1 MFKTIFS
8 KMIVIFLLILGIAFA
23 VTGVMMNVFL
33 DNYLTEEKATA
44 LEDASS
50 YVNLIFK
57 NFLVNMD
64 TSNSSSVA
72 KAQNA
77 FNNYLIQ
84 QGNSLRSIIWM
95 TDANGVVFQSNWSMP
110 QSLANK
116 YKGKNGNIKLPLDT
130 QFSKLASSETTVR
143 EVGNFNGLFKDPI
156 FTSDPAYAISGDI
169 WLTVGRSFK
178 YTGSDNKDVMVL
190 VFMSTP
196 VKEVG
201 VARTQVF
208 RYFLMSMGAA
218 ITIAVILI
226 YIFSLR
232 LSHPL
237 KQIKSAASRIAS
249 GEFEKRLDIKTK
261 DEIGDLARTFDQMA
275 VALQNIEEMRRG
287 FVANVS
293 HELRT
298 PMTSIRGFVDGIL
311 DGTIPPEKQ
320 SHYLTIVRDETIRLN
335 RLVNDLLDLAR
346 MEAGEVK
353 LNITV
358 WDINEL
364 VRKCVIKLETLLLNK
379 GLTVDA
385 DFEEEDLPVKA
396 DSDSIE
402 RVVYNLMHNAIKF
415 TPAGGKISIVT
426 RKRRDKAE
434 ISIKDTGIGID
445 RDDLDMIWDRF
456 YKADKSRGRDKT
468 GTGLGLAI
476 VRNIINEHGQDVWVE
491 SKPGEG
497 TAFTFTLAAVSKES
511 DPQPEAKNYMPD

>member
-8 KMIVIFLLILGIAFA
+8 KLIVIFLLILVIAFT
-23 VTGVMMNVFL
+23 VTAVMMNVFL
-33 DNYLTEEKATA
+33 DNYITEEKATA
-44 LEDASS
+44 LEEASS
-50 YVNLIFK
+50 YINLIFR
-57 NFLVNMD
+57 NFLVNID
-64 TSNSSSVA
+64 PNDSQSVA
-72 KAQNA
+72 NAQKV
-77 FNNYLIQ
+77 FRDYLAL

-95 TDANGVVFQSNWSMP
+95 TYSNGVVFQSNWSMP
-110 QSLANK
+110 ELLANK
-116 YKGKNGNIKLPLDT
+116 YKDKNGDIKLPLGT
-130 QFSKLASSETTVR
+130 QFSRLAASETTVR

-156 FTSDPAYAISGDI
+156 LTRDQKYAVNGDI

-178 YTGSDNKDVMVL
+178 YTGTDNKDIMVL

-201 VARTQVF
+201 IARTQVF
-208 RYFLMSMGAA
+208 RYFLISMGAA
-218 ITIAVILI
+218 ILIAVILI

-237 KQIKSAASRIAS
+237 KQIKTAASRIAS
-249 GEFEKRLDIKTK
+249 GEFEKRLDIKSK
-261 DEIGDLARTFDQMA
+261 DEIGDLARTFNQMA

-320 SHYLTIVRDETIRLN
+320 SHYLTIVRDETLRLN

-353 LNITV
+353 LNFTV
-358 WDINEL
+358 FDINEL
-364 VRKCVIKLETLLLNK
+364 VRKCVIKLESLLLEK

-385 DFEEEDLPVKA
+385 DFEEEDLPVRA

-402 RVVYNLMHNAIKF
+402 RVIYNLMHNAIKF
-415 TPAGGKISIVT
+415 TPAGGKISIAT
-426 RKRRDKAE
+426 LKRKDKAE
-434 ISIKDTGIGID
+434 IVIKDTGIGIEQS
-445 RDDLDMIWDRF
+445 DLDMIWDRF
-456 YKADKSRGRDKT
+456 YKADKSRSRDKT

-476 VRNIINEHGQDVWVE
+476 VRNIINEHGQDIWAE
-491 SKPGEG
+491 SRPGEG
-497 TAFTFTLAAVSKES
+497 TAFTFTLDAISRES
-511 DPQPEAKNYMPD
+511 EVQPE

>member
-8 KMIVIFLLILGIAFA
+8 KLIAIFLLILGIAFA
-23 VTGVMMNVFL
+23 VTGVMMNAFL
-33 DNYLTEEKATA
+33 NNYITEEKATA

-50 YVNLIFK
+50 YVNMVFVS
-57 NFLVNMD
+57 FLLNMD
-64 TSNSSSVA
+64 TSNSYSVA
-72 KAQNA
+72 RAKKN
-77 FNNYLIQ
+77 FNDYLVM
-84 QGNSLRSIIWM
+84 QGNSLRSIIWI
-95 TDANGVVFQSNWSMP
+95 TDKNGVVYQTNWAMP
-110 QSLANK
+110 QALADK
-116 YKGKNGNIKLPLDT
+116 YTKNGNVQLPMDT
-130 QFSKLASSETTVR
+130 QFSKLATSETTVR
-143 EVGNFNGLFKDPI
+143 EVGNFNGLFNDPSLDKVQ
-156 FTSDPAYAISGDI
+156 FFSQNGDI

-178 YTGSDNKDVMVL
+178 YTDSENKSFMIL

-201 VARTQVF
+201 VARMQVF
-208 RYFLMSMGAA
+208 RYLLTSMGAA
-218 ITIAVILI
+218 FIIAVILI

-249 GEFEKRLDIKTK
+249 GEFEKRLDIKSK
-261 DEIGDLARTFDQMA
+261 DEIGELARTFNQMA

-320 SHYLTIVRDETIRLN
+320 SHYLTIVRDETVRLN

-353 LNITV
+353 LNFTV
-358 WDINEL
+358 WDVNEL
-364 VRKCVIKLETLLLNK
+364 VRKCVIKLESLLLEKN
-379 GLTVDA
+379 LAVDA
-385 DFEEEDLPVKA
+385 DFEEEELLVRA

-415 TPAGGKISIVT
+415 TPSGGKISIIT
-426 RKRRDKAE
+426 RKNKDKVE
-434 ISIKDTGIGID
+434 VMIKDTGIGIEQS
-445 RDDLDMIWDRF
+445 DLDMIWDRF

-476 VRNIINEHGQDVWVE
+476 VRNIINEHDQNIWVE

-497 TAFTFTLAAVSKES
+497 TVFTFTLASVDGET
-511 DPQPEAKNYMPD
+511 DLQPEAKNYMPE